1 MALLMTMYQLALF
14 TLQPQLALDL
24 PFMLVNQL
32 DQLLL
37 GLDIDLEMELLNKQQ
52 DQLLRVLVADQLVT
66 SPPSPIGKPHM
77 DSLELGLVLK
87 LMNQR
92 VMTLEL

>member
-1 MALLMTMYQLALF
+1 MLVMLLVAKQLALLMTMYQLALF

-52 DQLLRVLVADQLVT
+52 DQLLL
-66 SPPSPIGKPHM
+66 
-77 DSLELGLVLK
+77 
-87 LMNQR
+87 
-92 VMTLEL
+92 

>member
-1 MALLMTMYQLALF
+1 MTMYQLALF

>member
-1 MALLMTMYQLALF
+1 
-14 TLQPQLALDL
+14 
-24 PFMLVNQL
+24 
-32 DQLLL
+32 
-37 GLDIDLEMELLNKQQ
+37 MELLNQQQ

-77 DSLELGLVLK
+77 DSLELGLVLQ